1 MAHVTLDLSKY
12 DALTAY
18 KGLPDEKEENP
29 ARFFPDTSSVRR
41 CVRERMSVMG
51 LDAAELARRAG
62 VPLSSAEELVVRPA
76 AHPHRNAAV
85 RLRGETA
92 VRELHAWENGHHV
105 GVFSEDDEERIS
117 FAYDANEGLPISLSL
132 PRTGG
137 WRDQTIYCPTIRTSA
152 RPCVRT

>member
-29 ARFFPDTSSVRR
+29 VRR

-62 VPLSSAEELVVRPA
+62 VPLSSAEELV
-76 AHPHRNAAV
+76 
-85 RLRGETA
+85 ETGLTSIRY
-92 VRELHAWENGHHV
+92 VYRMFDLLH
-105 GVFSEDDEERIS
+105 
-117 FAYDANEGLPISLSL
+117 
-132 PRTGG
+132 
-137 WRDQTIYCPTIRTSA
+137 IRTETLPSA
-152 RPCVRT
+152 YAGRLL

>member
-51 LDAAELARRAG
+51 LDAAELAGRAG
-62 VPLSSAEELVVRPA
+62 VPLSSAEELVETGLTLHPLRVQDVRPA

-105 GVFSEDDEERIS
+105 GVFSEDDEGAHIVRVRR
-117 FAYDANEGLPISLSL
+117 DEGLPISLSL

-137 WRDQTIYCPTIRTSA
+137 WR
-152 RPCVRT
+152 RPGTA

>member
-51 LDAAELARRAG
+51 LDAAEPGEPGSPSQA
-62 VPLSSAEELVVRPA
+62 PKSSWRP
-76 AHPHRNAAV
+76 V
-85 RLRGETA
+85 
-92 VRELHAWENGHHV
+92 
-105 GVFSEDDEERIS
+105 
-117 FAYDANEGLPISLSL
+117 
-132 PRTGG
+132 
-137 WRDQTIYCPTIRTSA
+137 
-152 RPCVRT
+152 

>member
-29 ARFFPDTSSVRR
+29 ARFFPDRR

-62 VPLSSAEELVVRPA
+62 VPLSSAEELV
-76 AHPHRNAAV
+76 
-85 RLRGETA
+85 ETGLTSIRY
-92 VRELHAWENGHHV
+92 VYRMFDLLH
-105 GVFSEDDEERIS
+105 
-117 FAYDANEGLPISLSL
+117 
-132 PRTGG
+132 
-137 WRDQTIYCPTIRTSA
+137 IRTETLPSA
-152 RPCVRT
+152 YAGRLL

>member
-62 VPLSSAEELVVRPA
+62 VPLSSAEELV
-76 AHPHRNAAV
+76 
-85 RLRGETA
+85 ET
-92 VRELHAWENGHHV
+92 
-105 GVFSEDDEERIS
+105 
-117 FAYDANEGLPISLSL
+117 GLTS
-132 PRTGG
+132 
-137 WRDQTIYCPTIRTSA
+137 IRTETLPSA
-152 RPCVRT
+152 YAGRLL

>member
-51 LDAAELARRAG
+51 LDAAARRAG
-62 VPLSSAEELVVRPA
+62 VPLSSAEELVETGLTSIRYVYRMFDL
-76 AHPHRNAAV
+76 
-85 RLRGETA
+85 LR
-92 VRELHAWENGHHV
+92 
-105 GVFSEDDEERIS
+105 
-117 FAYDANEGLPISLSL
+117 
-132 PRTGG
+132 
-137 WRDQTIYCPTIRTSA
+137 IRTETLPSA
-152 RPCVRT
+152 YAGRLL

>member
-51 LDAAELARRAG
+51 LDAAELAGGAG
-62 VPLSSAEELVVRPA
+62 VPSQAPKSSWRP
-76 AHPHRNAAV
+76 V
-85 RLRGETA
+85 
-92 VRELHAWENGHHV
+92 
-105 GVFSEDDEERIS
+105 
-117 FAYDANEGLPISLSL
+117 
-132 PRTGG
+132 
-137 WRDQTIYCPTIRTSA
+137 
-152 RPCVRT
+152 

>member
-62 VPLSSAEELVVRPA
+62 VPLSSAEELV
-76 AHPHRNAAV
+76 
-85 RLRGETA
+85 ET
-92 VRELHAWENGHHV
+92 
-105 GVFSEDDEERIS
+105 
-117 FAYDANEGLPISLSL
+117 GLTSIRYVYSSRKTTRSTYRS
-132 PRTGG
+132 RT
-137 WRDQTIYCPTIRTSA
+137 TRTRVCRS
-152 RPCVRT
+152 V

>member
-62 VPLSSAEELVVRPA
+62 VPLSSAEELA
-76 AHPHRNAAV
+76 
-85 RLRGETA
+85 ETSIRY
-92 VRELHAWENGHHV
+92 VYRMFDLLH
-105 GVFSEDDEERIS
+105 
-117 FAYDANEGLPISLSL
+117 
-132 PRTGG
+132 
-137 WRDQTIYCPTIRTSA
+137 IRTETLPSA
-152 RPCVRT
+152 YAGRLL

>member
-51 LDAAELARRAG
+51 LDA
-62 VPLSSAEELVVRPA
+62 EELV
-76 AHPHRNAAV
+76 
-85 RLRGETA
+85 ETGLTSIRY
-92 VRELHAWENGHHV
+92 VYRMFDLLH
-105 GVFSEDDEERIS
+105 
-117 FAYDANEGLPISLSL
+117 
-132 PRTGG
+132 
-137 WRDQTIYCPTIRTSA
+137 IRTETLPSA
-152 RPCVRT
+152 YAGRLL

>member
-29 ARFFPDTSSVRR
+29 ARFFRR

-62 VPLSSAEELVVRPA
+62 VPLSSAEELV
-76 AHPHRNAAV
+76 
-85 RLRGETA
+85 ETGLTSIRY
-92 VRELHAWENGHHV
+92 VYRMFDLLH
-105 GVFSEDDEERIS
+105 
-117 FAYDANEGLPISLSL
+117 
-132 PRTGG
+132 
-137 WRDQTIYCPTIRTSA
+137 IRTETLPSA
-152 RPCVRT
+152 YAGRLL

>member
-62 VPLSSAEELVVRPA
+62 VPLSSAEELVETGLTSIRYVYRMFDLLHIRTETLPSA
-76 AHPHRNAAV
+76 YAG
-85 RLRGETA
+85 RLLGGNCTP
-92 VRELHAWENGHHV
+92 G
-105 GVFSEDDEERIS
+105 
-117 FAYDANEGLPISLSL
+117 
-132 PRTGG
+132 RTGIM
-137 WRDQTIYCPTIRTSA
+137 WARSRKTTRSAYRSRTT
-152 RPCVRT
+152 RTRVCRSV